1 MARGTCPE
9 DRHLSPEDRPGEDLP
24 TSPTSLSHP
33 GLLLVSTSFRLEL
46 YSECMGWVCALGT
59 GHCAEG
65 FDTFHWFLLTRLSG
79 APTLSDPHFF
89 FFPRKEN
96 LRGWLPMGMRFLL
109 WVWKCSH
116 VALWWR
122 LRNPVNRLYY
132 NAGNCVL
139 KMSGFF
145 GVWIIS
151 Q

>member
-24 TSPTSLSHP
+24 TSLTSLSHP
-33 GLLLVSTSFRLEL
+33 GLLLVSASFRLEL

-89 FFPRKEN
+89 FFSPGKKIYGVDCWWVCGFFYGYEN
-96 LRGWLPMGMRFLL
+96 APTLLCGEGCAILRTDYD
-109 WVWKCSH
+109 
-116 VALWWR
+116 
-122 LRNPVNRLYY
+122 NT
-132 NAGNCVL
+132 GNCVL